1 MNSTFKLT
9 AVITSIEGE
18 DKTTVDLTA
27 EGEINR
33 VGKTILLTSVFRAL
47 QINPNAVSDIAVI
60 SVALDKCAE

>member
-27 EGEINR
+27 EGKINR